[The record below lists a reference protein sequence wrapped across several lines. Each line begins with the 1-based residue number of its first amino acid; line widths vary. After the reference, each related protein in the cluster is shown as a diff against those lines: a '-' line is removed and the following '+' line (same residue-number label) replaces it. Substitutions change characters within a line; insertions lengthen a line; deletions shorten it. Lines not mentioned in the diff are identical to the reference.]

1 MFDMAE
7 FLKDNLITGFQN
19 GSFTEQQV
27 NIFAMN
33 YLMKGMLEQEDF
45 EEIMTAMQPV
55 VVVEEVAE

>member
-1 MFDMAE
+1 MFNMTE
-7 FLKDNLITGFQN
+7 FLKENLITGFQN
-19 GSFTEQQV
+19 GSFSEQQV

-45 EEIMTAMQPV
+45 EEIMTSMQP

>member
-33 YLMKGMLEQEDF
+33 YLTKGMLKQADF
-45 EEIMTAMQPV
+45 EEIMDSMRPV
-55 VVVEEVAE
+55 VDEDGAE